1 MGIGTEAGA
10 WLGSRSRRLNDSL
23 RLAIPALKASIKSA
37 HCTRWRLRGGCAV
50 SRLLLVVVVVVVVA
64 GALVAMVLAMVLAA
78 AVAVVL
84 AVVAWLEDDG
94 GDGVD
99 TGGSALAAATGL
111 RDVFLPSR
119 ALSNLSFCAR
129 DSARHPCVCSGV
141 SCCEYHGQSASH
153 IVLWLCCT
161 DGRLTP
167 LLTAA
172 RNCSI
177 CCSTASFA
185 NAAEANILEYSHSL
199 PHSITHCLSDT
210 SPSNYFGL

>member
-23 RLAIPALKASIKSA
+23 RLAIPALKASIKSV

-64 GALVAMVLAMVLAA
+64 GALAAMVLAA
-78 AVAVVL
+78 AVAVVLAVVL

-99 TGGSALAAATGL
+99 TGGSALAATGL

-129 DSARHPCVCSGV
+129 DSARHPCVCNGV
-141 SCCEYHGQSASH
+141 SCCE
-153 IVLWLCCT
+153 
-161 DGRLTP
+161 
-167 LLTAA
+167 
-172 RNCSI
+172 
-177 CCSTASFA
+177 
-185 NAAEANILEYSHSL
+185 
-199 PHSITHCLSDT
+199 
-210 SPSNYFGL
+210 